1 MSQETGLT
9 QDTENTLVNQ
19 LQQDLT
25 SLDRESQ
32 ESYWRWLSGETK
44 EPPEVVKRVITNLA
58 QKINVTQG
66 YLTAVSLSRMNRLS
80 VFLQRAEE
88 TIFNPDLLGSM
99 DTEEILNLYEA
110 GQKIYQASM
119 ENSRKFIY
127 QNKQTMEELE
137 KPVDELK
144 QALLN
149 MPPEKLARIRK
160 IIEEAEN
167 ETNIPQDTEGSEP
180 SVP

>member
-1 MSQETGLT
+1 METGLT
-9 QDTENTLVNQ
+9 PEAENSLVNQ
-19 LQQDLT
+19 LQRDLNG
-25 SLDRESQ
+25 LDEASQ
-32 ESYWRWLSGETK
+32 EAYWRWLSGESK
-44 EPPEVVKRVITNLA
+44 DPPDVVKRVITNLA
-58 QKINVTQG
+58 QKINITQG

-88 TIFNPDLLGSM
+88 TIFNPDLLASM
-99 DTEEILNLYEA
+99 STADILELYEA
-110 GQKIYQASM
+110 GQKIYQSSM

-167 ETNIPQDTEGSEP
+167 ETHVPQEP
-180 SVP
+180 